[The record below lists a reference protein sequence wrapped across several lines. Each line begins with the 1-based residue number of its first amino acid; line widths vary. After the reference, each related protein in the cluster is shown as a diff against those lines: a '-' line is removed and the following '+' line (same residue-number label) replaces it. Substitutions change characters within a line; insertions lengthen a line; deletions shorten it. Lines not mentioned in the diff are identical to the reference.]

1 MILFTNHGT
10 ITQSIVCINKI
21 ISKNLHLPLLHDK
34 NNFSRFFCQI
44 GFMRNSYALMLLLL
58 HLQALTAA
66 YCTAQTTQCGNL
78 KNLSAAQILREIDT
92 SKNIILT
99 ALSLENTITEN
110 CTHLQELVSR
120 KI

>member
-1 MILFTNHGT
+1 
-10 ITQSIVCINKI
+10 
-21 ISKNLHLPLLHDK
+21 
-34 NNFSRFFCQI
+34 
-44 GFMRNSYALMLLLL
+44 MRNSFALMLLLL

>member
-1 MILFTNHGT
+1 MSNWIYE
-10 ITQSIVCINKI
+10 K
-21 ISKNLHLPLLHDK
+21 
-34 NNFSRFFCQI
+34 FF
-44 GFMRNSYALMLLLL
+44 ALMLLLL